1 MRGDHT
7 FEMQSEHKR
16 DLITVMFPSFF
27 TRGMLVRILS
37 RIKFML
43 ALCHFN
49 FGDCLLTVSITLRSG
64 VTLKWF
70 CSSLLFFS
78 APRNYETAIVGE

>member
-27 TRGMLVRILS
+27 LPGECWSEILS
-37 RIKFML
+37 RIKFTL

-49 FGDCLLTVSITLRSG
+49 FGDCLLTVSIALRSG

-70 CSSLLFFS
+70 CSSLFSFFL
-78 APRNYETAIVGE
+78 PQEIMKRP

>member
-16 DLITVMFPSFF
+16 DLITVMLPSFF
-27 TRGMLVRILS
+27 TRRMLVRILS

-49 FGDCLLTVSITLRSG
+49 FGDCLLTVSIALRSG

-70 CSSLLFFS
+70 CSSLFSFFL
-78 APRNYETAIVGE
+78 PQEIMKRP